1 MNDTAYRLQSP
12 RSLPGRIL
20 GFLLSATL
28 LVLAAM
34 FSLVALAIVAVAGV
48 IFAGWF
54 WWKTRAL
61 RRQLRT
67 MAEAPRTARSQP
79 AAGEAII
86 EGECVREDGSAAA
99 GGHLL
104 R

>member
-20 GFLLSATL
+20 GFILSAAL

-34 FSLVALAIVAVAGV
+34 FSLVALAVVAIGGV
-48 IFAGWF
+48 IFAAWF

-61 RRQLRT
+61 RRQMRT
-67 MAEAPRTARSQP
+67 MAEAAQAPRPQP
-79 AAGEAII
+79 ASGEAVI
-86 EGECVREDGSAAA
+86 EGECVREDAA
-99 GGHLL
+99 GTGRLL

>member
-1 MNDTAYRLQSP
+1 MNAYRLQSP

-34 FSLVALAIVAVAGV
+34 FSLVALAVVAVGGV

-61 RRQLRT
+61 RRQMRA
-67 MAEAPRTARSQP
+67 MAEAAQTARAQP
-79 AAGEAII
+79 ATGEAII
-86 EGECVREDGSAAA
+86 EGECVREDA
-99 GGHLL
+99 GTAPGGRLL